1 MITAATIMI
10 SSIAAIVGQVAKA
23 RTINVGGWNS
33 GIICSM
39 IVINPIKLIIP
50 IQIGLVMI
58 DPAIATRIGA
68 MSSIAIF
75 TVITII
81 RIVATIAIL
90 IGAVPSIPIFTIIA
104 MIRIMVIIKII
115 AIRISVVP
123 VRLALSLPFLAN
135 LFSVVR
141 LRRPVAGLI
150 RPRSSPFVFFGRFEQ
165 PNPQEIIAG
174 AANGLG

>member
-1 MITAATIMI
+1 
-10 SSIAAIVGQVAKA
+10 
-23 RTINVGGWNS
+23 
-33 GIICSM
+33 M
-39 IVINPIKLIIP
+39 IVISLINLIIP
-50 IQIGLVMI
+50 IQIGLVTI
-58 DPAIATRIGA
+58 DPAIATLIGA
-68 MSSIAIF
+68 MPGSAIF
-75 TVITII
+75 TVIT
-81 RIVATIAIL
+81 IVATIAIL
-90 IGAVPSIPIFTIIA
+90 IGAIPSNPIFTSIA

-150 RPRSSPFVFFGRFEQ
+150 RPRSSPFVLLGRIKQ